1 MTHYSKS
8 WTQALNEVYSY
19 NEGATE
25 DTKGDKEAYQ
35 KFFNSA
41 LKKFGVSSPSELEG
55 SKKKEFYDYV
65 DANWKG
71 DNEKPEPEDKQEDTA
86 PIKGMGKLGI
96 HKHKKGTVLGVKE
109 EACDECGEDPCEC
122 KEQKEGFDIE
132 ESYWKVSIPDM
143 PPFFVEGGSASN
155 IKMDMRTKLK
165 PDVFKEVTVE
175 RVARGDMIKK
185 YKAMAKGDSAEEV
198 KEEILLEAGGVQAV
212 DPAKTPMKQGLGQ
225 RFSKVTSGIGKS
237 MADAKKKRQLERL

>member
-8 WTQALNEVYSY
+8 WTQALKEVYSFS
-19 NEGATE
+19 EGATE

-71 DNEKPEPEDKQEDTA
+71 DNEKPEPEDK
-86 PIKGMGKLGI
+86 
-96 HKHKKGTVLGVKE
+96 KE
-109 EACDECGEDPCEC
+109 ETE
-122 KEQKEGFDIE
+122 IE

-165 PDVFKEVTVE
+165 PDGFKEVTVE
-175 RVARGDMIKK
+175 RVARADMIKK
-185 YKAMAKGDSAEEV
+185 YKSMAKGESTDEV
-198 KEEILLEAGGVQAV
+198 KEEVLLEAGAGQSV
-212 DPAKTPMKQGLGQ
+212 DPAKMGQKASLGKSVSG
-225 RFSKVTSGIGKS
+225 FTSSIGKGI
-237 MADAKKKRQLERL
+237 ADAKKKRQLAQKQKEATSARGDAARVKSA

>member
-86 PIKGMGKLGI
+86 PIKGRYGIFFSTKYTMLTAINVEIINGGIAIFKLF
-96 HKHKKGTVLGVKE
+96 
-109 EACDECGEDPCEC
+109 P
-122 KEQKEGFDIE
+122 
-132 ESYWKVSIPDM
+132 
-143 PPFFVEGGSASN
+143 
-155 IKMDMRTKLK
+155 
-165 PDVFKEVTVE
+165 
-175 RVARGDMIKK
+175 
-185 YKAMAKGDSAEEV
+185 
-198 KEEILLEAGGVQAV
+198 LL
-212 DPAKTPMKQGLGQ
+212 
-225 RFSKVTSGIGKS
+225 
-237 MADAKKKRQLERL
+237 